1 VNWVQP
7 ATRKPEIMMVVRI
20 SEMAKPFFEKHGWIL
35 VKTQKITRENV
46 ELTNHKMEKRL
57 S

>member
-1 VNWVQP
+1 
-7 ATRKPEIMMVVRI
+7 MVVRI

-46 ELTNHKMEKRL
+46 ELTNHKMEKHL